1 MAVDWNSPKRESKE
15 MMTYNTEWEAKDWLG
30 NTIRCSHEAEGK
42 YTQQTK
48 QIQTRLNPNSQTG
61 QHIQEYHMGNPR
73 DAYTIPW
80 DKKKAKELLSER
92 RYLVKTLL
100 T

>member
-30 NTIRCSHEAEGK
+30 NTIRCSHESEGK

-48 QIQTRLNPNSQTG
+48 QIQTRLNPQTG
-61 QHIQEYHMGNPR
+61 QHIQEYHMGVPR
-73 DAYTIPW
+73 EVYTIPW
-80 DKKKAKELLSER
+80 DKKKAN
-92 RYLVKTLL
+92 VTVNF
-100 T
+100 

>member
-15 MMTYNTEWEAKDWLG
+15 MMYYNTEWEAKDWLG

-48 QIQTRLNPNSQTG
+48 QIQTRLNPQTG
-61 QHIQEYHMGNPR
+61 QHIQEYHMGISKRCLYNPM
-73 DAYTIPW
+73 
-80 DKKKAKELLSER
+80 E
-92 RYLVKTLL
+92 
-100 T
+100 